1 MLGFLGIFLV
11 RWASL
16 GWADGIGH
24 LTAGIIF
31 GSLLGCVLIGGFL
44 TLVAAL
50 LPAQRA
56 SQMPPAAALRTEV

>member
-1 MLGFLGIFLV
+1 
-11 RWASL
+11 
-16 GWADGIGH
+16 

-31 GSLLGCVLIGGFL
+31 GSMLGCILIGGFL